1 MKSTQWLGVIAT
13 GLVSLIGLSGCSGD
27 PAAEEDEPS
36 GPTGTR
42 IEGTPAYT
50 VLSGDAATPG
60 AAAAPAPYG
69 TICTSC
75 HQPNAQGFTSIA
87 PEIRHTPA
95 AYARWIVRQGRI
107 DYKGMPTGMTPYPPT
122 TTDPMK
128 MPAVTDAEL
137 DAIIAW
143 SNGLPKPTSA
153 AGMYQDFCGN
163 CHGPVNPT
171 GGAVPYK
178 IQGLPK
184 ATVDAA
190 VRNGFAV
197 NDPSK
202 RDEYMPAFDTTLLTD
217 ADLTLIRQY
226 IGSN

>member
-13 GLVSLIGLSGCSGD
+13 GLVSLIGLSGCGGD
-27 PAAEEDEPS
+27 PAEEEKEDE

-42 IEGTPAYT
+42 LEAPASYT
-50 VLSGDAATPG
+50 ILTGDAAAPA

-69 TICTSC
+69 TICVSC
-75 HQPNAQGFTSIA
+75 HQADAQGFTSIA

-95 AYARWIVRQGRI
+95 AYAKWIVRSGRI
-107 DYKGMPTGMTPYPPT
+107 DYKGVQTGMTAYPAT
-122 TTDPMK
+122 TTDPVK
-128 MPAVTDAEL
+128 MPAVTDPEL

-143 SNGLPKPTSA
+143 TNALPKPTTA
-153 AGMYQDFCGN
+153 LGMYQDFCGN
-163 CHGPVNPT
+163 CHGPTNPT

-184 ATVDAA
+184 ATVDSA

-197 NDPSK
+197 GDPSK
-202 RDEYMPAFDTTLLTD
+202 RDEYMPAFDQTLLTE
-217 ADLTLIRQY
+217 ADLALIRQY